1 VPDIFKAASF
11 DAVVTDAPYG
21 VQHGSRSGGGVQ
33 RSPRDLLAEA
43 LPGWVRVLRPGG
55 AVGIAV
61 NNRTSPRADTLQA
74 LADAG
79 LEPLDSEPYRGFE
92 HRVDQAIVR
101 DIVVGV
107 KQPAHDAGRG

>member
-1 VPDIFKAASF
+1 
-11 DAVVTDAPYG
+11 
-21 VQHGSRSGGGVQ
+21 VQHGSRSGGALH
-33 RSPRDLLAEA
+33 RSPLDLLTAA

-61 NNRTSPRADTLQA
+61 NIRTSPRADSLQA

-101 DIVVGV
+101 DIVVAV
-107 KQPAHDAGRG
+107 KPAV